1 MVDYKI
7 NRSAADTKNT
17 IKRAIGQFSSG
28 DLFENGLR
36 LFETLGY
43 NTERQSPLDHP
54 TFAALHEGY
63 GVGDRMNS
71 AKAHTDN
78 WDKVHLLFQLTE
90 TEMNRQMG
98 LFDSGRVNDTIIE
111 AYLFFAIDL
120 KPLPD
125 GKAYSRTTLA
135 DITRELNRAFPM
147 PVMVLFR
154 WGKTL
159 SLTVVKRRLHKRD
172 ETRDV
177 VERKVAVIKDI
188 RIDEPHRAH
197 TEILYDLSLPKL
209 RADYGFRNFVEL
221 HNAWQKTLDSSE
233 INKRFYRELSN
244 WYFWALGEVEFPEEA
259 MPRTDDLEK
268 DRQNW
273 RAQQVIRMLTR
284 LIFVW
289 FLKEKTV
296 DGKPLIPAELFDR
309 NALDSLLN
317 WSDKTGSTYYKA
329 ILQNLFFATLN
340 TEMAKDKPSS
350 RQFVK
355 RQAGIQG
362 FYRYLRFFQ
371 NRDEK
376 RALALFENIP
386 FLNGGL
392 FENLD
397 QDTDNKNV
405 KLRIDCFSDRIDNE
419 ERLTVPDK
427 LFFHPN
433 RKDEELDVDLNE
445 ILGTNGKKYKARPLI
460 DLLHKYK
467 FTIDENTP
475 VEEEIALD
483 PELLGKVFENLL
495 ATYVPE
501 TSSTA
506 RKLTG
511 SFYTPREIVEYMVD
525 ESLMAHLENRLTT
538 GQNPLPT
545 EGLRD
550 QLSQLLGYTTEAG
563 DFTAA
568 QKKRLIT
575 ALDDCK
581 ILDPACGSGAF
592 PMGVLHKMVHILS
605 KLDPHNQAWK
615 QKQIDKVYEVP
626 DASLHDAL
634 TEEIERAFADN
645 ELDYGRKLYLIENC
659 LYGVDIQP
667 VAVQITK
674 LRFFIALIVDQRIH
688 PNRAN
693 QGIRPLPNLELKFVA
708 ADSAR
713 RIDAGGQRTIV
724 NLTLEDEVQLLRTE
738 LKRVRDRYFTARTP
752 QTKHNAR
759 QRDGEIRD
767 RLAVCLAQ
775 YGFAQ
780 DDTEELARWNP
791 YDLNARAKFFT
802 ADWMFNLPERSF
814 DIVIANPPYIRH
826 EKLADQKPTFK
837 LQFSDV
843 YAGMADLYVY
853 FVRLGF
859 RMLRPGG
866 TLTYIMPNHWLRTG
880 YGQGL
885 RKFLKTKRMISLVN
899 FGDLPVFSEATT
911 YSCILTA
918 QEAPAADEV
927 RALLVDTLQ
936 FPDGLGTYLDQNL
949 FAVPV
954 DTLSDEDSWTLDNA
968 ETLNL
973 LRRARQAGLPLK
985 QYLGGESKR
994 GILTGLTEA
1003 FALDDPEII
1012 NELLEDDPTGEV
1024 LKPMLMG
1031 RDISKYE
1038 TTKPDRYLIRF
1049 EKGFT
1054 NRKRKRIE
1062 PEEWLKTTY
1071 PAFYAY
1077 LLSYK
1082 ERAVKRTDK
1091 GDYWWE
1097 LRACDYYD
1105 VFDRPK
1111 IMYQKFQVTPC
1122 FIYDEEGLYCN
1133 DSMWVIPKNDKTLLA
1148 ILNSRMGWFLIG
1160 KHCIQIQNGYQLL
1173 FKNLSKMPIAGATP
1187 SQRAIIERYVNA
1199 VLAAKRHKIDT
1210 FLTEQLIDAMVF
1222 ELYFADEV
1230 QAAGCAVIYLAGELT
1245 NLQPAPDTDTP
1256 TDWQRWLDM
1265 VNNPRHEL
1273 RNRVIAQAHTV
1284 EPVRLIIR
1292 AISKK

>member
-1 MVDYKI
+1 MVSDKI
-7 NRSAADTKNT
+7 NRTTGDVKKN
-17 IKRAIGQFSSG
+17 INNALQQFESGSLFDNAI
-28 DLFENGLR
+28 R
-36 LFETLGY
+36 LFQTLGY
-43 NTERQSPLDHP
+43 NTERQNPLNAP
-54 TFAALHEGY
+54 TY
-63 GVGDRMNS
+63 VGLVNEYPMVTERMT
-71 AKAHTDN
+71 ADKARTTTWN
-78 WDKVHLLFQLTE
+78 QIHLLFQLTE

-98 LFDSGRVNDTIIE
+98 LFDAGRVNDTIIE

-120 KPLPD
+120 ASLPN
-125 GKAYSRTTLA
+125 GKAYSRTVLSEM
-135 DITRELNRAFPM
+135 TRELNRAFPM
-147 PVMVLFR
+147 PVMVLFKC
-154 WGKTL
+154 GKTI
-159 SLTVVKRRLHKRD
+159 SLAVVKRRLHKRNAD
-172 ETRDV
+172 RDV
-177 VERKVAVIKDI
+177 LEKVTIIKDI
-188 RIDEPHRAH
+188 NIAEPHRAH
-197 TEILYDLSLPKL
+197 TEILYDLSFPKL

-244 WYFWALGEVEFPEEA
+244 WYFWALGEVRFPEEA
-259 MPRTDDLEK
+259 MPRTDDVDK
-268 DRQNW
+268 DRQSW
-273 RAQQVIRMLTR
+273 HAQQVIRLLTR

-289 FLKEKTV
+289 FLKEKTA
-296 DGKPLIPAELFDR
+296 DGKPLIPANLFDR
-309 NALDSLLN
+309 DALDKLLN
-317 WSDKTGSTYYKA
+317 YTDKTGSTYYKA

-340 TEMAKDKPSS
+340 TEMAKDKTGS

-355 RQAGIQG
+355 RQAGVQG
-362 FYRYLRFFQ
+362 FYRYGRFF
-371 NRDEK
+371 RDED
-376 RALALFENIP
+376 RALNLFCDVP

-397 QDTDNKNV
+397 QYVGEPNV
-405 KLRIDCFSDRIDNE
+405 IRIDCFSDRNDQE
-419 ERLTVPDK
+419 TRLVVPDK

-433 RKDEELDVDLNE
+433 RKDEDLDVDLNE
-445 ILGTNGKKYKARPLI
+445 ILGTTGKKYKARPLI

-511 SFYTPREIVEYMVD
+511 SFYTPREIVDYMVD

-538 GQNPLPT
+538 GSNPLPAG
-545 EGLRD
+545 GLRD
-550 QLSQLLGYTTEAG
+550 RLRELLAYAPG
-563 DFTAA
+563 DGGFSSADK
-568 QKKRLIT
+568 QRLIT

-605 KLDPHNQAWK
+605 KLDPNNQLWR
-615 QKQIDKVYEVP
+615 QKQVDKVLELP
-626 DASLHDAL
+626 DVSLHDAL
-634 TEEIERAFADN
+634 IDEIDKAFSDN

-674 LRFFIALIVDQRIH
+674 LRCFIALIVDQRIH
-688 PNRAN
+688 TERPNR
-693 QGIRPLPNLELKFVA
+693 GVRPLPNLELKFVV
-708 ADSAR
+708 ADSTR
-713 RIDAGGQRTIV
+713 RIDAGGQRTLV
-724 NLTLEDEVQLLRTE
+724 NLNVEDEVQQLRAE

-752 QTKHNAR
+752 QTKRNAR
-759 QRDGEIRD
+759 QRDNEIRD

-775 YGFAQ
+775 YGFDQ
-780 DDTEELARWNP
+780 DDTKELAHWNP
-791 YDLNARAKFFT
+791 YDLNGKAKFFNT
-802 ADWMFNLPERSF
+802 DWMFNLPDRSF

-837 LQFSDV
+837 QQYPDV
-843 YAGMADLYVY
+843 YAGAADLYVY

-885 RKFLKTKRMISLVN
+885 RKFLKSKRLISLVN

-918 QEAPAADEV
+918 QEAPATDDI

-936 FPDGLGTYLDQNL
+936 FPNGLGTYLDQNL
-949 FAVPV
+949 FAVPT
-954 DTLSDEDSWTLDNA
+954 DTLSDEDSWALDNA
-968 ETLNL
+968 ETLQL

-985 QYLGGESKR
+985 QYLGGEAYR
-994 GILTGLTEA
+994 GVTTGLTDV
-1003 FALDDPEII
+1003 FVPDDENVI
-1012 NELLEDDPTGEV
+1012 NELLSDPTSKAIM
-1024 LKPMLMG
+1024 KPMLMG
-1031 RDISKYE
+1031 RDIKKYQTPE
-1038 TTKPDRYLIRF
+1038 ADRYLI
-1049 EKGFT
+1049 FT
-1054 NRKRKRIE
+1054 RRGINIDR
-1062 PEEWLKTTY
+1062 Y
-1071 PAFYAY
+1071 PTVRDY
-1077 LLSYK
+1077 LLKHKSRLMPKPKGWKGNWEGRKEGTYK
-1082 ERAVKRTDK
+1082 WYEIQDAV
-1091 GDYWWE
+1091 
-1097 LRACDYYD
+1097 DYYD
-1105 VFDRPK
+1105 IFDRPK

-1122 FIYDEEGLYCN
+1122 FIYDEQGLYCN

-1173 FKNLSKMPIAGATP
+1173 FKNLGKMPIANASP
-1187 SQRAIIERYVNA
+1187 AQRAIIERYVNA

-1210 FLTEQLIDAMVF
+1210 TLTEQLLDAMVF
-1222 ELYFADEV
+1222 ELYFPEDV
-1230 QAAGCAVIYLAGELT
+1230 KAAGCAVIDLAGGLT
-1245 NLQPAPDTDTP
+1245 NSLPASDELVNLQK
-1256 TDWQRWLDM
+1256 WLDRI
-1265 VNNPRHEL
+1265 NDPREEL

-1284 EPVRLIIR
+1284 EPVRLIIKSM
-1292 AISKK
+1292 SKK